1 MFKVID
7 AKRLRSETV
16 MDLIGATDKQSA
28 KAVIANTLFYELAL

>member
-16 MDLIGATDKQSA
+16 KEMVGGDKQAA
-28 KAVIANTLFYELAL
+28 KAVLANTLFYELDL